1 MELAEVRAVKV
12 EFEETQSA
20 LAQAQKEA
28 SFAQDVQRDIAEAT
42 LAEAAKLSEVEV
54 AAMEEAK
61 QAKACVAELEVEVVA
76 AQAGQA
82 ENAAAS
88 KKGSRGRA

>member
-1 MELAEVRAVKV
+1 M
-12 EFEETQSA
+12 
-20 LAQAQKEA
+20 
-28 SFAQDVQRDIAEAT
+28 
-42 LAEAAKLSEVEV
+42 SEVEV

-61 QAKACVAELEVEVVA
+61 QAKARVAELEAEVVA

-82 ENAAAS
+82 EKAAAP